1 MPGCERIL
9 NSFNVSVVW
18 YAIYMSMNLLKKN
31 LNRGHST
38 TDLSSTS
45 PNSQGHEKQDN
56 SGNHHSHHNYLDIVA
71 SVSIT

>member
-1 MPGCERIL
+1 MVCDLYVNEPVKI
-9 NSFNVSVVW
+9 
-18 YAIYMSMNLLKKN
+18 N
-31 LNRGHST
+31 LNRGHSA

-56 SGNHHSHHNYLDIVA
+56 SGNCHNHHNYLDILA